1 MVPHKKVLLRK
12 ANIIFGRS
20 KSSLTPVEKS
30 QNVWLES
37 QKEKPRKVWEPNKQD
52 KELSPSPPT
61 TEVVWNWN
69 SEVRI
74 E

>member
-12 ANIIFGRS
+12 TNIIFGRS
-20 KSSLTPVEKS
+20 KSSLTAVEKS

-37 QKEKPRKVWEPNKQD
+37 QKEKPRKVWEPNKQG
-52 KELSPSPPT
+52 KELSPSLPT

-69 SEVRI
+69 SKVWI